1 MKIYYYLEPEVSGGF
16 GENIILDAS
25 VHPPLVARLHYEFDG
40 WLGDS
45 MVASF
50 PCYLVTEDVAEKILK
65 SEFSGVTFDKV
76 EVTTSE
82 LFEEMQPDQ
91 KLPPFVW
98 LKVNGGGG
106 RDDFGIAKDLR
117 LVVSERVLDAL
128 KPLGISNA
136 LIEPFEAS

>member
-1 MKIYYYLEPEVSGGF
+1 MKYYYLEPEVSGGF
-16 GENIILDAS
+16 GDNIIIDPS
-25 VHPPLVARLHYEFDG
+25 VHPPLISRLHFEFDG

-50 PCYLVTEDVAEKILK
+50 PCFLVTEDVKAVILK
-65 SEFSGVTFDKV
+65 GSFSGVTFDDV

-82 LFEEMQPDQ
+82 LFDEMQPDQ

-98 LKVNGGGG
+98 LKANGDAG
-106 RDDFGIAKDLR
+106 RDDFGIAEDLR

-128 KPLGISNA
+128 KLFGISNA
-136 LIEPFEAS
+136 LIEPFEGS

>member
-1 MKIYYYLEPEVSGGF
+1 MKYYYLEPEVSGGF
-16 GENIILDAS
+16 GDNIILDTS
-25 VHPPLVARLHYEFDG
+25 VHPPLVIRLHFEFDG

-45 MVASF
+45 VVASF
-50 PCYLVTEDVAEKILK
+50 PCFLVTEDVKKKILE
-65 SEFSGVTFDKV
+65 SDFSGMTFDHA

-98 LKVNGGGG
+98 LKVNGEAGH
-106 RDDFGIAKDLR
+106 DDFGIAKDYR

-128 KPLGISNA
+128 KPFGISNA
-136 LIEPFEAS
+136 LIEPFEAP

>member
-1 MKIYYYLEPEVSGGF
+1 MRYYYLEPEVSGGF
-16 GENIILDAS
+16 GDNIILDAS
-25 VHPPLVARLHYEFDG
+25 VHPPLITRLHYEFDG

-50 PCYLVTEDVAEKILK
+50 PCYLVTDDVAEKILK

-98 LKVNGGGG
+98 LKVKGDAG
-106 RDDFGIAKDLR
+106 RDDFGMAKDLR

-128 KPLGISNA
+128 KPSGISNA

>member
-1 MKIYYYLEPEVSGGF
+1 MRYYYLEPEVSGGF
-16 GENIILDAS
+16 GDNIILDAS
-25 VHPPLVARLHYEFDG
+25 VHPPLITRLHYEFDG

-50 PCYLVTEDVAEKILK
+50 PCYLVTDDVAEKILK

-98 LKVNGGGG
+98 LKVKADAG
-106 RDDFGIAKDLR
+106 RDDFGMAKDLR

-128 KPLGISNA
+128 KPSGISNA

>member
-1 MKIYYYLEPEVSGGF
+1 MKYYYLEPEVSGGP
-16 GENIILDAS
+16 GENATMDTT
-25 VHPPLVARLHYEFDG
+25 VHPPLVTHLHYEFDG
-40 WLGDS
+40 WLGDG
-45 MVASF
+45 VVTPF
-50 PCYLVTEDVAEKILK
+50 PCYLVTEDVRDKIIK
-65 SEFSGVTFDKV
+65 SDFSGATFDTV

-98 LKVNGGGG
+98 LKVNGNAG
-106 RDDFGIAKDLR
+106 RDDFGIAQDYR

-136 LIEPFEAS
+136 LTEPFEAP

>member
-1 MKIYYYLEPEVSGGF
+1 MKYFYLEPEVSGGF
-16 GENIILDAS
+16 GDNIILDIS
-25 VHPPLVARLHYEFDG
+25 VHPPLISRLHFEFDG

-45 MVASF
+45 VVASF
-50 PCYLVTEDVAEKILK
+50 PCFLVTEDVKKKIIE
-65 SEFSGVTFDKV
+65 SDFSGMTFDHA

-98 LKVNGGGG
+98 LKVNGEAGH
-106 RDDFGIAKDLR
+106 DDFGIAKDYR

-128 KPLGISNA
+128 KPFGISNA
-136 LIEPFEAS
+136 LVEPFEAS